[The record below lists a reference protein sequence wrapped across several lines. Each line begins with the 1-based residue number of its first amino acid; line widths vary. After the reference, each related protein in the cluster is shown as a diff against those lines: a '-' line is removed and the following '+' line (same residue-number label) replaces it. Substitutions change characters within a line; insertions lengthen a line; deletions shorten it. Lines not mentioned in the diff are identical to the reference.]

1 MIFSTNNTDTHESAP
16 QLVADAS
23 TAATHAAHIAR
34 ALVYRSLCELVTS
47 PSSEAWSI
55 ERMGAAI
62 DQLAQAAA
70 ALPFSF
76 DTSALEEC
84 ATRTDTDA
92 LDRAAREYGGQ
103 FEVGEHGPPLP
114 IRAELAPG
122 ANPASKEELARF
134 YELFGYE
141 VDDADAWQL
150 DHLSVQ
156 LEFLHLLSFGAAA
169 TNDAEAALSFQC
181 AARDV
186 LRRHLAP
193 WLPTMAEKLA
203 AADVQPYLRAVM
215 LATAAF
221 VLADHDWL
229 NTSISEE

>member
-1 MIFSTNNTDTHESAP
+1 MTFEPNNPGASHPAAM
-16 QLVADAS
+16 LVATEAEAPAHS
-23 TAATHAAHIAR
+23 AHIAR

-47 PSSEAWSI
+47 PSAEPWST
-55 ERMGAAI
+55 ERMRGAI
-62 DQLAQAAA
+62 DDLTQAAPL
-70 ALPFSF
+70 LPFAF
-76 DTSALEEC
+76 DSSALEEC
-84 ATRTDTDA
+84 AMHTDTGA

-141 VDDADAWQL
+141 VADADAWQL

-169 TNDAEAALSFQC
+169 TSDAAAALSFQC

-193 WLPTMAEKLA
+193 WLPAMAAKLA
-203 AADVQPYLRAVM
+203 AAEVQPYLRAVM
-215 LATAAF
+215 LATAEF

-229 NTSISEE
+229 STSISEE